1 MILGIGVDIVDVARF
16 SSSLERTPKLMDR
29 VFAEKEQQLKLES
42 LAGRFAAKEALIKA
56 LGKSDGLTLNEI
68 CVVNDE
74 VGRPWFDLIGKTKE
88 TLQTRGVNNLH
99 LSISH
104 DGGIAVAYVVLEGE
118 K

>member
-29 VFAEKEQQLKLES
+29 VFAEQEQQLKLES

-68 CVVNDE
+68 AVVNDD
-74 VGRPWFDLIGKTKE
+74 VGKPWFDLTGKTQEQVK
-88 TLQTRGVNNLH
+88 TRGVNNMH

-104 DGGIAVAYVVLEGE
+104 DGGIAVAYVVLEG
-118 K
+118 